1 MLLTDGAER
10 SNALALDDISARP
23 LELIVANLHWRYT
36 GVTATSRSVAPLV
49 AREISA
55 AWLGSDAPDGIVR
68 LGLGG
73 LLKLWGRHVPVLW
86 HARRNN
92 EMIVGVAL
100 RALGWPLKLIF
111 SSAGQRRH
119 TWITRWLIARMDAV
133 IATSEISASFLE
145 RPATVVHH
153 GVDAQRYAPPS
164 DRIAAFAEAG
174 LPGHYLIGCFGRVR
188 AQKGTDLFV
197 DAMCALLPRYP
208 DFSAAI
214 VGAITPDQIGFADG
228 LRARIAAAGLQDRI
242 VIYGEQP
249 IDDVVRW
256 FQRLT
261 IYAFTSRN
269 EGYGLTLIE
278 AMASGAALVATRA
291 GAAGIVI
298 GDSDAGVLVPVG
310 DAAKLAEAIEPLL
323 RNPAA
328 AAAMGIRGRARVMEK
343 FSLQAE
349 GSAIVSVYRAVL
361 SAPRQSAT
369 NASRSPPANR

>member
-1 MLLTDGAER
+1 
-10 SNALALDDISARP
+10 
-23 LELIVANLHWRYT
+23 
-36 GVTATSRSVAPLV
+36 
-49 AREISA
+49 
-55 AWLGSDAPDGIVR
+55 
-68 LGLGG
+68 
-73 LLKLWGRHVPVLW
+73 
-86 HARRNN
+86 
-92 EMIVGVAL
+92 
-100 RALGWPLKLIF
+100 
-111 SSAGQRRH
+111 
-119 TWITRWLIARMDAV
+119 
-133 IATSEISASFLE
+133 
-145 RPATVVHH
+145 
-153 GVDAQRYAPPS
+153 
-164 DRIAAFAEAG
+164 
-174 LPGHYLIGCFGRVR
+174 
-188 AQKGTDLFV
+188 
-197 DAMCALLPRYP
+197 
-208 DFSAAI
+208 
-214 VGAITPDQIGFADG
+214 
-228 LRARIAAAGLQDRI
+228 LQDRI

-278 AMASGAALVATRA
+278 AMASGAALVATHA

-323 RNPAA
+323 RDPAA